1 MTAFGSS
8 NLDLTG
14 ARNAVLADNWWAVG
28 LRGVFAIL
36 FGLIAFALPG
46 VTMLALV
53 FVFAAYSVA
62 DGVFNIV
69 LAVRGA
75 SHHERWVLFLINGLF
90 GIVVGVG
97 AAILPG
103 LTVLAFVLLIAAWAL
118 VSGVLS
124 LIAAFSL
131 TTHHGRWL
139 LVFWAIVSIV
149 YGLLLLATP
158 LIGALVLTWWV
169 GAYAVIIGATLIALA
184 FRLRQHRGRRTPA
197 AAAGPHWGP
206 ED

>member
-46 VTMLALV
+46 VTTLALV

-103 LTVLAFVLLIAAWAL
+103 LTVLAFVL
-118 VSGVLS
+118 LS

>member
-1 MTAFGSS
+1 MTTFETS
-8 NLDLTG
+8 NLDPTG
-14 ARNAVLADNWWAVG
+14 ARNAVLADNWWAVA

-75 SHHERWVLFLINGLF
+75 SKHERWALFLINGLF
-90 GIVVGVG
+90 GILVGIA

-118 VSGVLS
+118 VSGVLA

-131 TTHHGRWL
+131 TIRHGRWL
-139 LVFWAIVSIV
+139 LLFGGIVSIV

-169 GAYAVIIGATLIALA
+169 GAYALIIGATLIALA
-184 FRLRQHRGRRTPA
+184 FRLRQHRGQRAPA
-197 AAAGPHWGP
+197 RAGAPRWGP

>member
-1 MTAFGSS
+1 MTSFETS
-8 NLDLTG
+8 NRDVTG

-62 DGVFNIV
+62 DGIFNIV

-75 SHHERWVLFLINGLF
+75 SQHERWALFLINGLF
-90 GIVVGVG
+90 GIVVGLA

-118 VSGVLS
+118 VSGVLA
-124 LIAAFSL
+124 LIAAFSM
-131 TTHHGRWL
+131 TIRHGRWL
-139 LVFWAIVSIV
+139 LVFWGIVSIV

-169 GAYAVIIGATLIALA
+169 GAYALIIGATLIALA
-184 FRLRQHRGRRTPA
+184 FRLRQHRGQRAPA
-197 AAAGPHWGP
+197 TAGGPHWGP